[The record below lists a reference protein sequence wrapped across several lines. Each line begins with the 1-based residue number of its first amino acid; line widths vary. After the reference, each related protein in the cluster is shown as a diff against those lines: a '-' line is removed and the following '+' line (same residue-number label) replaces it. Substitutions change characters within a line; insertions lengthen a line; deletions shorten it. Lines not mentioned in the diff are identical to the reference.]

1 MSKDSFTI
9 FNWLEQITYEKK
21 DWKSFTED
29 QQSSF
34 NSYMVHRFLSMYE
47 GYIDIT
53 NVVQKFP
60 YTEKETIYNT
70 YKSMIPKKK
79 MFLKYI
85 KTTRK
90 KTSDSLLVHIAD
102 YFTCGFGEAEELTY
116 ILRKEGVHHI
126 LSQRGIE
133 EKEIK
138 KLLKDLVI

>member
-1 MSKDSFTI
+1 MSSAMTI

-79 MFLKYI
+79 IFLKYI
-85 KTTRK
+85 KSTRK

-126 LSQRGIE
+126 LSQHGIE

>member
-1 MSKDSFTI
+1 MTKDSFTI

-60 YTEKETIYNT
+60 YNEKETIYNT

-90 KTSDSLLVHIAD
+90 KTSDSLLIHIAD
-102 YFTCGFGEAEELTY
+102 HFTCGLGEAEEFTY

-126 LSQRGIE
+126 LAQRGIE

>member
-1 MSKDSFTI
+1 MTI

-126 LSQRGIE
+126 LSQHGIE

>member
-34 NSYMVHRFLSMYE
+34 NPYMVHRFLSMYE

-60 YTEKETIYNT
+60 YTEKKAIYNT

-85 KTTRK
+85 KSSRK
-90 KTSDSLLVHIAD
+90 KTSDALLTHIANH
-102 YFTCGFGEAEELTY
+102 FTCGLGEAEEFTY
-116 ILRKEGVHHI
+116 ILRKEGVESI
-126 LSQRGIE
+126 LFQNGIE

-138 KLLKDLVI
+138 KLIKDLVI

>member
-1 MSKDSFTI
+1 MTI
-9 FNWLEQITYEKK
+9 FNWLEQITYDKK

-60 YTEKETIYNT
+60 YTEKEAIYNT
-70 YKSMIPKKK
+70 YRSMIPKKK

-85 KTTRK
+85 KSTRK
-90 KTSDSLLVHIAD
+90 KTPDSLLIHIAD
-102 YFTCGFGEAEELTY
+102 YFTCGLGEAEEFTY
-116 ILRKEGVHHI
+116 ILRKEGVENI
-126 LSQRGIE
+126 LSQSGIE

-138 KLLKDLVI
+138 KLIKDLVI

>member
-60 YTEKETIYNT
+60 YTEKEAIYNT
-70 YKSMIPKKK
+70 YKSMLPKKK

-85 KTTRK
+85 KSSRK
-90 KTSDSLLVHIAD
+90 KTSDALLVHIANH
-102 YFTCGFGEAEELTY
+102 FTCGLGEAEEYTY
-116 ILRKEGVHHI
+116 ILRKEGVEGI
-126 LSQRGIE
+126 LFQSGIE

-138 KLLKDLVI
+138 KLIKDLVI

>member
-1 MSKDSFTI
+1 MTI
-9 FNWLEQITYEKK
+9 FDWLNQITYEKRN
-21 DWKSFTED
+21 WKEFTED

-34 NSYMVHRFLSMYE
+34 NPYMVHRFLSMYE

-70 YKSMIPKKK
+70 YKSMLPKKK

-85 KTTRK
+85 KSTRK
-90 KTSDSLLVHIAD
+90 KTPDAILVHIANH
-102 YFTCGFGEAEELTY
+102 FTCGLGEAEEFTY
-116 ILRKEGVHHI
+116 ILRKEGVESI
-126 LSQRGIE
+126 LFQSGIE

-138 KLLKDLVI
+138 KLIKDLVI

>member
-1 MSKDSFTI
+1 MTLFD
-9 FNWLEQITYEKK
+9 WLSQITYEKK

-79 MFLKYI
+79 LFLKYI

>member
-1 MSKDSFTI
+1 MTI
-9 FNWLEQITYEKK
+9 FDWLNQITYEKK
-21 DWKSFTED
+21 NWKEFTED

-34 NSYMVHRFLSMYE
+34 NPYMVHRFLSMYE

-70 YKSMIPKKK
+70 YKSMLPKKK

-85 KTTRK
+85 KSTRK
-90 KTSDSLLVHIAD
+90 KTPDAILVHIANH
-102 YFTCGFGEAEELTY
+102 FTCGLGEAEEFTY
-116 ILRKEGVHHI
+116 ILRKEGVESI
-126 LSQRGIE
+126 LFQSGIE

-138 KLLKDLVI
+138 KLIKDLVI

>member
-1 MSKDSFTI
+1 MTLFD
-9 FNWLEQITYEKK
+9 WLSQITYEKK

-79 MFLKYI
+79 LFLKYI

-133 EKEIK
+133 EKEIN